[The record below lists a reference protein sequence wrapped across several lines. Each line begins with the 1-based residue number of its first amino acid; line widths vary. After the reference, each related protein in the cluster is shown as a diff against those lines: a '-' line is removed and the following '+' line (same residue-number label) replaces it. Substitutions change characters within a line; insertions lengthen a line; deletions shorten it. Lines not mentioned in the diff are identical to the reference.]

1 MSDWP
6 TFIDSDTVLAAICP
20 TCEGVVQVPDPVVG
34 IEVECPECED
44 LLLVVE
50 VEPLTLV
57 SASDPDEIPSRLE
70 DPREE
75 EA

>member
-6 TFIDSDTVLAAICP
+6 AFIESDSVLAAICP
-20 TCEGVVQVPDPVVG
+20 TCDGVVEVPDPVVG
-34 IEVECPECED
+34 MEVDCPECED

-50 VEPLTLV
+50 TEPLTLV
-57 SASDPDEIPSRLE
+57 SASDPDEIPSRFE
-70 DPREE
+70 EPRED